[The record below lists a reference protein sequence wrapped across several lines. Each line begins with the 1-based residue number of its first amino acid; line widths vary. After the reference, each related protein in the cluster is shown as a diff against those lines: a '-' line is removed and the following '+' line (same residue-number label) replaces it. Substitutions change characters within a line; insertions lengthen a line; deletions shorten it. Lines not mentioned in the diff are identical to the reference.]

1 LLPAGFGLRLDD
13 DIRRPSP
20 QILIGGYPLRI
31 LRLTPQG
38 ARMVDRWSSGEPVSP
53 GPGAQ
58 ALARRL
64 RDSGIAHPR
73 PPRTHRAREDVAVAI
88 PVLND
93 PAGLSE
99 TLDALAVAGAGRVV
113 VCDDGSAPVI
123 SLEPRTGVT
132 LLRRASTGGPA
143 AARNTAWRSC
153 PAEIIV
159 FLDANCRP
167 TPGWLDAL
175 LPHFA
180 DPAVGAAAARVVPTA
195 DPGISRLLDVYET
208 RRSPLDL
215 GGHEAAVYPGSRV
228 PFVPTAALA
237 VRRRALE
244 DLEGF
249 DESLRFGEDVDLVWR
264 LGDKGWRVRYE
275 PSAAVTHPI
284 RPTVSAWLRQRY
296 NYGRSATELASRHGR
311 RVAPLAVSAW
321 SLGAWGLAGLGHPF
335 AASAV
340 MAGTTVALTRLGG
353 RDRPTAMALAGI
365 AMKGNLRAAGSIA
378 EAVRRAWL
386 PPAGAVLAAL
396 AGLAS
401 RRALTWSASIGVC
414 LVGAPL
420 SEWVADRPGCGPV
433 AWTALRV
440 VDDLAYQ
447 AGVWRG
453 VVDRRSPA
461 ALLPRWWRG

>member
-1 LLPAGFGLRLDD
+1 
-13 DIRRPSP
+13 
-20 QILIGGYPLRI
+20 
-31 LRLTPQG
+31 
-38 ARMVDRWSSGEPVSP
+38 MVERWSSGEPVSA
-53 GPGAQ
+53 GARAQ

-64 RDSGIAHPR
+64 LDSGIAHPR
-73 PPRTHRAREDVAVAI
+73 PARTFSAGEGVAVAI

-99 TLDALAVAGAGRVV
+99 TLDALALTGAGRVV
-113 VCDDGSAPVI
+113 VCDDGSAPAI
-123 SLEPRTGVT
+123 SLEPLSGVT

-167 TPGWLDAL
+167 SPGWLDAL

-180 DPAVGAAAARVVPTA
+180 DPTLGAAAARVVPSA
-195 DPGISRLLDVYET
+195 DPGTSRLLDVYER

-237 VRRRALE
+237 VRREALE

-275 PSAAVTHPI
+275 PSATVSHPI
-284 RPTVSAWLRQRY
+284 RPTVPAWLRQRY
-296 NYGRSATELASRHGR
+296 NYGRSATELASRHRR
-311 RVAPLAVSAW
+311 RVAPLAVSPW
-321 SLGAWGLAGLGHPF
+321 SLAAWGLAGLGHPF
-335 AASAV
+335 AAGAV
-340 MAGTTVALTRLGG
+340 MAGTTAALTRLGG
-353 RDRPTAMALAGI
+353 RDRPVEMALAGL
-365 AMKGNLRAAGSIA
+365 ALQGNLRAAGSIA

-396 AGLAS
+396 VALGS
-401 RRALTWSASIGVC
+401 RRALTWTASIGAC
-414 LVGAPL
+414 FLGAPL
-420 SEWVADRPGCGPV
+420 CEWMTERPGCGPV

-447 AGVWRG
+447 AGVWGG

-461 ALLPRWWRG
+461 ALLPRWWKV